1 MAFDT
6 FQLFLKIVFPW
17 STLFHMFTDA
27 AIKRLQP
34 RAAPYREFE
43 GGEIPGFCVQVTPT
57 GTRTFYLQHTAHGH
71 RRFYR
76 LGQYPHL
83 SLSAA
88 RAVARDYLATLAT
101 GGDPQAPKRAG
112 LGTVA
117 DLLDAWLVHQR
128 ERDGRRLDDV
138 ERAIRGNCAAV
149 MERAAADITASDIRD
164 ILAKIHQR
172 GSRVMANRV
181 RAHLH
186 AMWVYGM
193 RHDHDPRQLHRP
205 VRFGLESNPV
215 IAVPRDSAAERVGER
230 ALTWAEVREV
240 WTTDRLSVPARQACR
255 ILLYSGAR
263 VNEVVQ
269 APWSEFDMDA
279 RLWTLPA
286 ERAKTRRHLLT
297 PLTPLAVEL
306 LGELRDIFGDT
317 AWLFPCRNV
326 HWASQPWGAT
336 ALGHAVRNAGYDWTA
351 RDLRRTWKT
360 LAGGAGLGLEIR
372 NRIQGHALQDVGSR
386 HYDRHSYLEEKRTAL
401 DQWEHCLRMKL
412 AGDNV
417 MSIRRA

>member
-1 MAFDT
+1 
-6 FQLFLKIVFPW
+6 
-17 STLFHMFTDA
+17 MFTDA

-34 RAAPYREFE
+34 RSVPYRTFE
-43 GGEIPGFCVQVTPT
+43 GGEIPGLCIQVTPT
-57 GTRTFYLQHTAHGH
+57 GTRTFYLQHTSHGK

-88 RAVARDYLATLAT
+88 RAVAREYLAILAT
-101 GGDPQAPKRAG
+101 GGDPQAPKRQE

-117 DLLDAWLVHQR
+117 DLLDAWLIHQR
-128 ERDGRRLDDV
+128 EREGRRLDDV
-138 ERAIRGNCAAV
+138 ERAIRGNCGPILERPAV
-149 MERAAADITASDIRD
+149 EVTASDIRA
-164 ILAKIHQR
+164 ILAAIHQR

-181 RAHLH
+181 RAHLS
-186 AMWVYGM
+186 AMWVYGL

-215 IAVPRDSAAERVGER
+215 MAVPRDSAAEKVGER
-230 ALTWAEVREV
+230 ALTWSEVREV
-240 WTTDRLSVPARQACR
+240 WDTDRLSVPARQAVR
-255 ILLYSGAR
+255 LLLYSGAR
-263 VNEVVQ
+263 VNEICQ
-269 APWSEFDMDA
+269 APWREFDLDA
-279 RLWTLPA
+279 RLWTLPS

-306 LGELRDIFGDT
+306 LAELRDIFGDT
-317 AWLFPCRNV
+317 AWLFPARNV
-326 HWASQPWGAT
+326 AWATQPWGGT

-360 LAGGAGLGLEIR
+360 LAGGAGLGLDIR

-386 HYDRHSYLEEKRTAL
+386 HYDRHSYLEEKRAAMLT
-401 DQWEHCLRMKL
+401 WEGELRARL

-417 MSIRRA
+417 IPLNRRA